1 MSENYVDKTRNIGL
15 DAVGPENNSYKAKE
29 RSRSRQ
35 EPEQGNHQHAPGLR
49 LRVSHQRSHQ
59 RSRSAHD
66 GSSIGHHNERKRTT
80 FTNEIAKPLQLQ
92 FQVKRKLYKI

>member
-35 EPEQGNHQHAPGLR
+35 EAAQDEHQHAPGLR

-66 GSSIGHHNERKRTT
+66 DLSISHHNERKRTT